1 MELVWTIL
9 IGLLVGVVAKAIM
22 PGANPQ
28 GFWLTAA
35 LGIGG
40 SIVASYVGHVVGFYR
55 AGQGA
60 GFIGA
65 LVGAVALIWVYN
77 KFIKKR

>member
-9 IGLLVGVVAKAIM
+9 IGLLVGIVARAVM

-28 GFWLTAA
+28 GFWLPAA

-40 SIVASYVGHVVGFYR
+40 SIVATYVGHLVGFYR
-55 AGQGA
+55 AGQTA

-65 LVGAVALIWVYN
+65 LVGAVVLIWLYN
-77 KFIKKR
+77 HFTKKR